1 MQALG
6 DVAFTSAQI
15 LQMGERQVTGRG
27 KEQCPQSGC
36 AGKEGGTGRAAGS
49 LGSGGLRKGG
59 VKPAPY
65 PQEAGRLGRV
75 SRPARARDVLRW
87 HPSGSWSACAFPGE
101 HLGRALRCINA
112 KIRGRVVS
120 WCLGCNS
127 YSLLLTFTSHQHDS
141 LSRSLIQRLLIPP
154 SRSCLAALIHLSS

>member
-1 MQALG
+1 
-6 DVAFTSAQI
+6 
-15 LQMGERQVTGRG
+15 MGERQVTWRG

-59 VKPAPY
+59 VKPHRIRRRRAGWVGYLVLPWLGACCAGIPGAPG
-65 PQEAGRLGRV
+65 PHVCFLG
-75 SRPARARDVLRW
+75 SILE
-87 HPSGSWSACAFPGE
+87 G
-101 HLGRALRCINA
+101 RCINA

-127 YSLLLTFTSHQHDS
+127 YSLLLTFTSYQHDS